1 MQRLWEATE
10 KKIILS
16 IPGDT
21 YFLLLPFDTIF
32 INKGLYLVAKDTKKT
47 LFLYHS
53 ENNLDLVPGL

>member
-32 INKGLYLVAKDTKKT
+32 INKGLHLVAKDTKKT